1 MDNQLIDNLSPDAR
15 AYIERTAMNQVLTI
29 MSRSL
34 IDKERFAELLVE
46 VAEEIRRFVEQ
57 SRKKGE

>member
-1 MDNQLIDNLSPDAR
+1 MDNQLINNLSPDAR
-15 AYIERTAMNQVLTI
+15 TYIERTAKNQVLTI

-57 SRKKGE
+57 SQEVGI